1 MDMPAI
7 VLIGA
12 QWGDEGKGKVTD
24 LLGGQVGYVVR
35 YQGGNNAGHTVITPD
50 GEKYALH
57 LLPSGVLTPGC
68 TPVVGNGVVVDPKVL
83 IGEIDGL
90 AERGVSCERLLLSAD
105 AHLIMPH
112 HRALDRVVERYLGS
126 ARIGTTGRGIGPAY
140 GDKVSRMGIRA
151 QDLLD
156 PGILRKKLELVLRE
170 KNQVLVKVYNRKA
183 IDIDAVHAEY
193 LGYAERMGP
202 WITDS
207 RAVLWEGLDRGDT
220 VFMEGARAT

>member
-1 MDMPAI
+1 MPAI

-24 LLGGQVGYVVR
+24 LLGERVDYVVR
-35 YQGGNNAGHTVITPD
+35 YQGGNNAGHTVITRT
-50 GEKYALH
+50 GEKYELH

-68 TPVVGNGVVVDPKVL
+68 VPVIGNGVVVDPKVL
-83 IGEIDGL
+83 LAEIDGL
-90 AERGVSCERLLLSAD
+90 AERGVDTSRLRISGD

-140 GDKVSRMGIRA
+140 GDKVARMGIRA

-170 KNQVLVKVYNRKA
+170 KNQILFKVYNRKA
-183 IDIDAVHAEY
+183 LDVDAVVEEY
-193 LGYAERMGP
+193 LAYAERLKP
-202 WITDS
+202 FIVET
-207 RAVLWEGLDRGDT
+207 RALLWDALDAGKI
-220 VFMEGARAT
+220 